1 MSKSKIAGSTKRL
14 LIDQANTR
22 VVVLTSVA
30 AFVLI
35 FCGVAT
41 KTLMG
46 QAAYQNKVIGAK
58 RTAVNQLKAD
68 KAAVKDLQ
76 VSYKAFTGTTQNIL
90 GGNSTGTGQNDGD
103 NAKVVLDA
111 LPSAYDFPALTT
123 SLEKLINSQ
132 QLKINS
138 ITGTDDQVAQSANA
152 SSSTPVPAPIPFQ
165 LTVEGGYANIQGLI
179 DTFQKSI
186 RPIQIQTME
195 ISGDKTKLS
204 LTVSAQTFYQPAK
217 SLNIKSEVVK
227 P

>member
-1 MSKSKIAGSTKRL
+1 MAKSKIASSTKRL

-152 SSSTPVPAPIPFQ
+152 SSSTPAPAPIPFQ